1 MNILW
6 ILLFSGLLSLSYC
19 ADNTTGNNNE
29 NGRDPRNDQEFPPH
43 FIRVIKKTSKKECI
57 NLIVSGAYKFLN
69 RKFKNNKLYFECN
82 VPQCSAKAHAIV
94 TDKNDKNPM
103 FTRIDTVH
111 KVQNGSG
118 AVHLPDKGVRLAE
131 QCRENIRQ
139 LMYDDPTLA
148 CKKVFSINYKILF

>member
-82 VPQCSAKAHAIV
+82 VPQSSAKAHAIV
-94 TDKNDKNPM
+94 TAKI
-103 FTRIDTVH
+103 TRILCLLELTQSIKYKMEVAPFICLTKEFDSL
-111 KVQNGSG
+111 NN
-118 AVHLPDKGVRLAE
+118 AVRIFD
-131 QCRENIRQ
+131 N
-139 LMYDDPTLA
+139 
-148 CKKVFSINYKILF
+148 